1 MVWTRTVNEPGPWL
15 GGGALHETD
24 ESTTR
29 AWRVVVDALPD
40 WVRPSQPGA
49 GM

>member
-1 MVWTRTVNEPGPWL
+1 MS
-15 GGGALHETD
+15 GAALRDTD
-24 ESTTR
+24 ESTAR

-40 WVRPSQPGA
+40 WNRPDQSSA